1 MNKDTVDFESWF
13 EALCLQVSERCSF
26 DLRDEDSVRAD
37 YEEGK
42 SVEEV
47 ADEFADEYA
56 QDDQD

>member
-1 MNKDTVDFESWF
+1 MVDFESWF
-13 EALCLQVSERCSF
+13 EALRLQVRERCSF

-56 QDDQD
+56 SDDQD